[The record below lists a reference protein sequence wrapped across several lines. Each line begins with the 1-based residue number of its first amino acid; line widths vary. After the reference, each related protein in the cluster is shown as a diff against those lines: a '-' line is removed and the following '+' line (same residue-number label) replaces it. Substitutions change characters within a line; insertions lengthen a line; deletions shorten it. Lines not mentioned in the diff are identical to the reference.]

1 MKKIIVLLTLGV
13 IQLGFSQNKKEIK
26 AGDFSKLSV
35 FDKIELTLVASDE
48 NKVEIV
54 GHEIDNVN
62 VVNKN
67 GSLKIKM
74 DLINSFQGDNIK
86 AILYYKTLDKI
97 TAESGSSVT
106 GEDIIKA
113 VSLDVNAKNGSV
125 INLIVDAERLNVK
138 AGSGSVAQISGK
150 AAVQDI
156 LSNSGA
162 KVQNKDLLSN
172 QTDVTV
178 NAGGQA
184 EVNASELVNAKTR
197 AGGEIVIHGTPK
209 KINEKSIAGGII
221 KHVNK

>member
-13 IQLGFSQNKKEIK
+13 IQLGFSQSKKEIEV
-26 AGDFSKLSV
+26 GDFSRLSV
-35 FDKIELTLVASDE
+35 FDKIEVTLVASDE

-54 GHEIDNVN
+54 GNEIDNVN

-86 AILYYKTLDKI
+86 ATLYYKKLDKI
-97 TAESGSSVT
+97 TAESGSSIT
-106 GEDIIKA
+106 GKDIIKA
-113 VSLDVNAKNGSV
+113 TSLDINAKNGSV

-150 AAVQDI
+150 ASVQDV

-172 QTDVTV
+172 QTDVTA

-184 EVNASELVNAKTR
+184 EVNALELVNAKTR

-209 KINEKSIAGGII
+209 ETNEKNIAGGTI
-221 KHVNK
+221 KHINK